1 MVIALGVAVL
11 MNVFAYW
18 NADSIVLR
26 MHGAREIGRA
36 DLPWFH
42 DMVGQLAE
50 RAGLPMPR
58 VYLIEQEQPNA
69 FATGRNPENSAVAA
83 TNGLLR
89 RLSPEE
95 IAGVMAHELAHVKNR
110 DNLIMTLKDHLAG
123 ALSRLATSNKEG
135 RP

>member
-1 MVIALGVAVL
+1 
-11 MNVFAYW
+11 
-18 NADSIVLR
+18 

-83 TNGLLR
+83 TTGLLR
-89 RLSPEE
+89 RLSHEE
-95 IAGVMAHELAHVKNR
+95 IAGGMAQELAEVKNG
-110 DNLIMTLKDHLAG
+110 DTLIMTLTDRK
-123 ALSRLATSNKEG
+123 STSLNSSQ
-135 RP
+135 

>member
-42 DMVGQLAE
+42 GMVGQLAE

-69 FATGRNPENSAVAA
+69 FATGPNPANSAVAA
-83 TNGLLR
+83 PPGMLR
-89 RLSPEE
+89 RPSHQE
-95 IAGVMAHELAHVKNR
+95 IAGGWAHARAPRKN
-110 DNLIMTLKDHLAG
+110 
-123 ALSRLATSNKEG
+123 
-135 RP
+135 

>member
-1 MVIALGVAVL
+1 MNVFRTGVLLSALVALFGVAGYALGGQGGMVIALGVAVL

-58 VYLIEQEQPNA
+58 VYLIDRKS
-69 FATGRNPENSAVAA
+69 TRLNS
-83 TNGLLR
+83 
-89 RLSPEE
+89 
-95 IAGVMAHELAHVKNR
+95 
-110 DNLIMTLKDHLAG
+110 
-123 ALSRLATSNKEG
+123 SNSC
-135 RP
+135 